1 MKQIRKTGEF
11 KKNKRFIQFIII
23 GLLSLLTSFS
33 KAAPQQGT
41 AIKTLVIDPGHG
53 GTDPGAIGPLGH
65 HEANL
70 ALAVSLKF
78 GALVEKYFKDTRVV
92 YTRKTDVFVSLND
105 RAEIANKAKA
115 DLFFCIHLNAEPKH
129 TAYGSS
135 TYALGLHRTDENL
148 EVAKRENAVIDL
160 EQGGLKNYD
169 FNPNSPEGHII
180 MSMKQN
186 AFLDQSLKIASLIE
200 DEQAAVAK
208 RKTRGVKQAGFYVL
222 YKTSMPSILTEIGFI
237 SNATEAQF
245 LASEN
250 GQKLVAAS
258 LFRAFVK
265 YKNNI
270 EGKDIDIDLSD
281 YIPTGSKEIL
291 IEDKTEPT
299 KTAPLENKTTVVTK
313 EDNKS
318 EIAESTTPTPG
329 VRVVKAD
336 FKPVESTVDSS
347 TLPKYKKEQLGTG
360 SQINFGQFNI
370 SKKTVKSD
378 STNSTGNIP
387 ETSVKSSSTTSPTET
402 RGAAPNKVAPVK
414 TAVSSENKE
423 PVFRIQL
430 SAAMVLPKN
439 APEITAKFGKIYTEK
454 LPNGV
459 MRIMVGNFSTAVE
472 VKAELNNVHAAGF
485 KDAFI
490 AVYENGKRADN
501 IRLND
506 LLK

>member
-299 KTAPLENKTTVVTK
+299 KTATLENKPTIVTK
-313 EDNKS
+313 EDNKT
-318 EIAESTTPTPG
+318 EITESTTPTPG

-336 FKPVESTVDSS
+336 FKPVESAVDSS
-347 TLPKYKKEQLGTG
+347 SLPKYKKEQLGTG

-370 SKKTVKSD
+370 PKKIVKSD
-378 STNSTGNIP
+378 STNTEIP
-387 ETSVKSSSTTSPTET
+387 GKVNEPSSVKK
-402 RGAAPNKVAPVK
+402 GAEPNKVAPVK
-414 TAVSSENKE
+414 SPSTAEIKD

-430 SAAMVLPKN
+430 SAAVVLPKN

-459 MRIMVGNFSTAVE
+459 MRIMVGNFSSAVE
-472 VKAELNNVHAAGF
+472 VKSELNNVRAAGF

-501 IRLND
+501 NRLND

>member
-33 KAAPQQGT
+33 NAAPQQGT

-135 TYALGLHRTDENL
+135 TYALGLHRTEENL

-299 KTAPLENKTTVVTK
+299 KTAPLENKPTIVTK
-313 EDNKS
+313 EDNKT
-318 EIAESTTPTPG
+318 EITESTTPIPG

-347 TLPKYKKEQLGTG
+347 SLPKYKKEQLGTG

-370 SKKTVKSD
+370 PKKIVKAD
-378 STNSTGNIP
+378 STNTEISGKVNEP
-387 ETSVKSSSTTSPTET
+387 SSVKK
-402 RGAAPNKVAPVK
+402 GAEPNKVAPVK
-414 TAVSSENKE
+414 SPSTAEIKD

-430 SAAMVLPKN
+430 SAAVVLPKN

-459 MRIMVGNFSTAVE
+459 MRIMVGNFSSAVE
-472 VKAELNNVHAAGF
+472 VKSELNNVRAAGF

-501 IRLND
+501 NRLND

>member
-53 GTDPGAIGPLGH
+53 GTDPGAIGPLGF

-78 GALVEKYFKDTRVV
+78 GALIEKYFKDIHVI

-115 DLFFCIHLNAEPKH
+115 DLFFCIHLNSEPKH
-129 TAYGSS
+129 TASGSS
-135 TYALGLHRTDENL
+135 TYALGLHRTEENL

-200 DEQAAVAK
+200 DEQVAIAK

-222 YKTSMPSILTEIGFI
+222 YKTSMPSILTEIGFV
-237 SNATEAQF
+237 SNATESQF

-281 YIPTGSKEIL
+281 YLPAGSKEIQV
-291 IEDKTEPT
+291 DDRTETP
-299 KTAPLENKTTVVTK
+299 KTTPVESKPTIVTK
-313 EDNKS
+313 GEVLPT
-318 EIAESTTPTPG
+318 ETTESSTPTPG
-329 VRVVKAD
+329 IRVVKAD
-336 FKPVESTVDSS
+336 FKPVENNADTA

-360 SQINFGQFNI
+360 SQINFGQFDI
-370 SKKTVKSD
+370 QKKVVRVD
-378 STNSTGNIP
+378 SSNKTGPGSTIASGTTP
-387 ETSVKSSSTTSPTET
+387 ASSTEKKGGTPATMVNPTPASET
-402 RGAAPNKVAPVK
+402 NG
-414 TAVSSENKE
+414 TI
-423 PVFRIQL
+423 FRIQI
-430 SAAMVLPKN
+430 SAAVVLPKN
-439 APEITAKFGKIYTEK
+439 APDITAKFGKIYTEK

-459 MRIMVGNFSTAVE
+459 MRIMVGNYSSA
-472 VKAELNNVHAAGF
+472 AEAKKGLNNLHTGGF

-490 AVYENGKRADN
+490 AAYENGKRADN
-501 IRLND
+501 NRLNE

>member
-299 KTAPLENKTTVVTK
+299 KTAPLENKPTVVTK
-313 EDNKS
+313 EDNKTRNYRIYYTHTWCACS
-318 EIAESTTPTPG
+318 ES
-329 VRVVKAD
+329 R
-336 FKPVESTVDSS
+336 F
-347 TLPKYKKEQLGTG
+347 
-360 SQINFGQFNI
+360 
-370 SKKTVKSD
+370 
-378 STNSTGNIP
+378 
-387 ETSVKSSSTTSPTET
+387 
-402 RGAAPNKVAPVK
+402 
-414 TAVSSENKE
+414 
-423 PVFRIQL
+423 
-430 SAAMVLPKN
+430 
-439 APEITAKFGKIYTEK
+439 
-454 LPNGV
+454 
-459 MRIMVGNFSTAVE
+459 
-472 VKAELNNVHAAGF
+472 
-485 KDAFI
+485 
-490 AVYENGKRADN
+490 
-501 IRLND
+501 
-506 LLK
+506 